1 MLRLVEYLDED
12 GRSPFA
18 RWFAR
23 LDARAAAKVV
33 AALARIEQG
42 NLSNL
47 KVVKAGVHEFRI
59 DWGPGYRIYLG
70 RDGDVLVIL
79 LGGGTKRR
87 QQEKDIEAARASWSD
102 YKRRK
107 G

>member
-87 QQEKDIEAARASWSD
+87 QQKDIEAARASWSD

>member
-47 KVVKAGVHEFRI
+47 KAVKAGVHEFRI

-79 LGGGTKRR
+79 LGGGIKRR
-87 QQEKDIEAARASWSD
+87 QQKDIEAARASWSD